1 MVMDP
6 HLIEDLAAQLPLNTP
21 ESEVLLYSIAISAKR
36 IADALSTTNI
46 ESIMNIVANHPT
58 NVYGEGFA
66 EAIQNGIERGMR
78 GISTHG
84 N

>member
-1 MVMDP
+1 MVIDTK
-6 HLIEDLAAQLPLNTP
+6 LIEPEAAELPTLTNT
-21 ESEVLLYSIAISAKR
+21 SNVLLYSIAISAKK
-36 IADALSTTNI
+36 IADALSSDNVK
-46 ESIMNIVANHPT
+46 SIMDIVSNYPT

-66 EAIQNGIERGMR
+66 AAIQNGIERGMR